1 MTAICG
7 LWNRDGRDAAGDC
20 ARMRRALKIYGPH
33 QDGQWGEGPVS
44 FGIQFFRMVPE
55 DRFDRQPLVA
65 GGGRFVLVCDV
76 RLDNRSELAAELG
89 WSAERV
95 RVSADADYVLASW
108 EKWQDACLDKLIGDW
123 AMAVWDA
130 QERTITLARDAMG
143 QRPLF
148 YHARNGRFAFASM
161 AKGLHALDGIP
172 IAPDLDSVCDYLATA
187 PMRGPGSFFAHV
199 SRVEPGGEVV
209 LYADGRLEA
218 RRWHDWGRIAERVV
232 NDDSTCIEEFRA
244 IFDRAVADRLRSIG
258 AVASHLS
265 SGFDSTAV
273 VVTAAEM
280 LAAKGKRL
288 AAFTHVPHQG
298 WQTENANGR
307 SIDEGPVA
315 AATAARFSNIDHV
328 LVDSGERQIGADLDA
343 SFYYCEFPVLNI
355 CNQVWSNEI
364 NRLARAAGATV
375 ILSAGA
381 GNMTIS
387 QVGLERL
394 HELVG
399 AGRVFTWLRE
409 AVLLR
414 RNRQMGVSGIL
425 FQTFGPWIPQRFAD
439 LLRRILGK
447 SVWALPQ
454 FSALNP
460 KRAETEEFRQHLRDL
475 QFDPSFAPW
484 HSLRRI
490 TEFGLT
496 RLDIV
501 CLLSKGD
508 LAAYGVDHR
517 NPVFDR
523 RLVEFTLSL
532 PSRMW
537 LRDGQMKW
545 LYRRA
550 FHGRVPDEVM
560 HQKKKGYQGADWPE
574 RLRRSAPSIA
584 LSVKM
589 CGDDPTVQSL
599 VDLPLL
605 NACAKNISSAKF
617 TAKESLWFYRIK
629 LLRGLSVA
637 HFLRKASHRN

>member
-7 LWNRDGRDAAGDC
+7 LWNRDGRDAAEDC

-33 QDGQWGEGPVS
+33 RDGQWGDGPVC
-44 FGIQFFRMVPE
+44 FGIQHFHTVPE
-55 DRFDRQPLVA
+55 DRFDRQPLVG
-65 GGGRFVLVCDV
+65 GGGRFMLVCDV
-76 RLDNRSELAAELG
+76 RLDNRPELVAELG
-89 WSAERV
+89 WSTERV
-95 RVSADADYVLASW
+95 REAADADYVLAAW
-108 EKWQDACLDKLIGDW
+108 EKWQGACPDKLIGDW
-123 AMAVWDA
+123 ALAVWDA

-148 YHARNGRFAFASM
+148 YHAGDGRFAFASM

-172 IAPDLDSVCDYLATA
+172 IAPDLDTVRDYLATA
-187 PMRGPGSFFAHV
+187 PMRGPGSFFAQI

-209 LYADGRLEA
+209 LYADGRIA
-218 RRWHDWGRIAERVV
+218 TRRWHDWSRIAEREVS
-232 NDDSTCIEEFRA
+232 DDSACIEEFRA
-244 IFDRAVADRLRSIG
+244 IFDRAVADSLRSIG

-265 SGFDSTAV
+265 GGFDSTAV

-280 LAAKGKRL
+280 LAAKGERL

-307 SIDEGPVA
+307 SIDEGPIA
-315 AATAARFSNIDHV
+315 AATAARFPNIDHV

-343 SFYYCEFPVLNI
+343 SFYYGEFPVLNI

-364 NRLARAAGATV
+364 NRLARATGATV
-375 ILSAGA
+375 MLSAGA

-387 QVGLERL
+387 RVGQERL
-394 HELVG
+394 HELAASG
-399 AGRVFTWLRE
+399 HVFTWLRE

-414 RNRQMGVSGIL
+414 RNRQMGVGGIL
-425 FQTFGPWIPQRFAD
+425 FQTFGPWMPPRLMK
-439 LLRRILGK
+439 LLHRISGK
-447 SVWALPQ
+447 PVGALSR

-460 KRAETEEFRQHLRDL
+460 KLAESEEFRRHLCDL
-475 QFDPSFAPW
+475 QFDPAFAPW
-484 HSLRRI
+484 RSLRQI

-501 CLLSKGD
+501 CLFNKGD
-508 LAAYGVDHR
+508 LAAYGIDHR
-517 NPVFDR
+517 CPVFDR
-523 RLVEFTLSL
+523 RLVEFSLSL

-545 LYRRA
+545 LYRRV
-550 FHGRVPDEVM
+550 FQGRVPDAVM
-560 HQKKKGYQGADWPE
+560 HQRKKGYQGADWPE
-574 RLRRSAPSIA
+574 RLRRSASSIA
-584 LSVKM
+584 ASAET
-589 CGDDPTVQSL
+589 CRDDPAVESL
-599 VDLPLL
+599 LDMPLL
-605 NACAKNISSAKF
+605 NAFAKNIPSADLA
-617 TAKESLWFYRIK
+617 AKESLWPYRIK